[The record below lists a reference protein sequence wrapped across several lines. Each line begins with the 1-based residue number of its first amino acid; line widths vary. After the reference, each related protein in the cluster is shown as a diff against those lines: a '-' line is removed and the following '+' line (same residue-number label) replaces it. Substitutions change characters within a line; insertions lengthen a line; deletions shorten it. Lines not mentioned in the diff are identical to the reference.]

1 MNIFVLDHHP
11 VLAAVYQCDKHI
23 PKMCLETAQ
32 MLCTAL
38 RVNGFEA
45 QYKRAHVNHPFTKW
59 TRETRSNFEWLVAH
73 GIELC
78 NEFERRFGKKHKCL
92 EVIRNCSAHSDIIP
106 AGDMT
111 EFALAMPVEYK
122 QSCPVLSYRTYYLKE
137 KKYFAQ
143 WKKGTDAPFWWS
155 QSTE

>member
-45 QYKRAHVNHPFTKW
+45 QYKRAHVNHPCTKW
-59 TRETRSNFEWLVAH
+59 TMESSENYLWHWDLFNA
-73 GIELC
+73 LC
-78 NEFERRFGKKHKCL
+78 DEFIYR
-92 EVIRNCSAHSDIIP
+92 
-106 AGDMT
+106 
-111 EFALAMPVEYK
+111 YK
-122 QSCPVLSYRTYYLKE
+122 TYNKW
-137 KKYFAQ
+137 KYYTA
-143 WKKGTDAPFWWS
+143 
-155 QSTE
+155 